1 MAKDNAWVL
10 SAREGY
16 LFARAWTALSLFVV
30 AAELAK
36 QCVVASNELTITK
49 VLKIIRVFT
58 KSTIPVN

>member
-1 MAKDNAWVL
+1 
-10 SAREGY
+10 
-16 LFARAWTALSLFVV
+16 VV